1 MAKARPKPRILFV
14 CSQNSDGQIDP
25 GALEVLKQLV
35 QLLNP
40 LQEQGHLDLWV
51 EEPDSRIYLED
62 VLSQRPSRQF
72 LTILHVIGPLVEGQI
87 KVRARNGSGLV
98 SPHDEIWA
106 REEWPFLRSVIF
118 SGEENA
124 EWQSTLMERGI
135 PMVLN
140 TGVALE
146 SSIEIY
152 LHLMAG
158 NPILES
164 AMSFVDSENG
174 IFAYKGEGK
183 EGRWTTEEPSLQSRT
198 LAYLENKARALAWR
212 LRNPLLIPSSE
223 KQWLTQ
229 QIQQMHES
237 LLAAQSDTSDK
248 KRDTEKVDQGKSTNN
263 ESNTVVEDSGEKIE
277 VSGEE
282 EQDLQETN
290 SGEIEEA
297 HSEPDSILNETENNP
312 EEVVDTVIEESTSQE
327 VERETEKETASGQVV
342 AEESDHQSE
351 EQFSTE
357 EKGDLEEPESQAI
370 IEETSF
376 VESSGS
382 EIEVQ
387 ITTDDITRSVEEDA
401 TILVEAGKKEN
412 KEHGTEAEIVQ
423 ENEAA
428 EELVEEFKEE
438 ISRESDSLK
447 DTEKIE
453 PEISS
458 LHQLA
463 PLFPMESSPSVE
475 FQESETEKPTEE
487 PVTSQDKR
495 NKETGADISSASGET
510 SLTAKEELTV
520 SEKESE
526 LVTSEVA
533 EPKSPAKNVKKPKP
547 AKRPS
552 RKKPRKNSPKNG
564 EVNGEEIITKEKN
577 GSPEKLPRPAQREKT
592 VRKVQVSQEE
602 KPVKPKEPLP
612 KARKRSWM
620 IWGGITLISGLIA
633 ASFMFPGILSGLGF
647 GGIGQDNPCPFPTE
661 DENYH
666 VLILS
671 FIEEGECSPSDM
683 VHEEVLLK
691 QLKALRQE
699 GIHVDV
705 RVLNVDDC
713 ENRAGKAE
721 GIAQTCG
728 ADLIIWGKYNGQA
741 LPNSRGSLNYFV
753 ADQQYANI
761 LSSQQSYQEEVK
773 FQSDLIVGDLPTLY
787 ATNLLYWYEALY
799 QKEEGHANEVVR
811 YLEAM
816 EPLDGEREPV
826 RIQFLRNAYLTVGLF
841 GKAKRLYDNL
851 IAADPSKSS
860 YYLDRAE
867 ILNRMGLYESAIDDY
882 DKALELEPGDLESM
896 VGRGMIYIEKGDYGQ
911 AVQDFSQLIR
921 ENNDLA
927 LAYLHR
933 GEAYAADGNTW
944 RANQDYDKAL
954 DLNPEYAEAYLGR
967 AKLKLNMGQREAAFE
982 DIQEALRIN
991 PGMEE
996 AIIFE
1001 PEAQLASGEY
1011 DVALNRLNQL
1021 LESTP
1026 TARVWFT
1033 KGNLLEK
1040 VKELDRAE
1048 VAFSEAISLSPA
1060 YYEAIMN
1067 RGKIRFDLAK
1077 MKSAK
1082 TDFLKVISLRPTDTE
1097 AMAWLGRSLASTDQP
1112 DSAKIWFEKA
1122 LETDPLL
1129 AEPLI
1134 YLAEMKYREGQYEEA
1149 LTDVNQ
1155 LISRGTRST
1164 DVYLL
1169 RGKIHAERG
1178 AVFPAVNDFDRV
1190 IQLDK
1195 SISQAYVERAKL
1207 RLKLK
1212 NSRGATEDL
1221 NEAIRYKTIDATA
1234 YLMRAKQH
1242 ISENEYEPVPA
1253 LFAEA
1258 IRLDSTMTEVYETRG
1273 AYLQKLNRHDQAI
1286 SDFNLAIALNP
1297 TVSPQV
1303 YLMRGKSL
1311 AAKGLNNE
1319 AMLDYNNVLR
1329 TWPDSANV
1337 YCARG
1342 MLYQSMGQL
1351 NQAQEDFEQALEI
1364 DPNNALTFFSQGV
1377 LYLEMK
1383 NYERALELFDEAIA
1397 LDTKYAEAYNRR
1409 GEVFVEME
1417 SFDRALADFSTA
1429 LRLDPTL
1436 GRAYRNRGNLERKV
1450 SEYESAIR
1458 DYSQAVTYDP
1468 SDAESYYNRGFL
1480 YAIQER
1486 YEMAI
1491 PDIRK
1496 SLELDPDDGLR
1507 YGFLAK
1513 IYARQGKEELFYQ
1526 NIEIALSKNYPM
1538 IELDHDPAFKD
1549 YRNEDRFQNLLKRYQ
1564 R

>member
-14 CSQNSDGQIDP
+14 CSQNSDGHVDP
-25 GALEVLKQLV
+25 GAFDVLKQLV

-40 LQEQGHLDLWV
+40 LQEQGHLDIWV

-72 LTILHVIGPLVEGQI
+72 LTILHVIGPLVDGQI

-106 REEWPFLRSVIF
+106 REEWPFLRGVIF
-118 SGEENA
+118 SGEENI
-124 EWQSTLMERGI
+124 EWQSMLMEGGI

-140 TGVALE
+140 TGANLE

-164 AMSFVDSENG
+164 AMSFVDTETG

-183 EGRWTTEEPSLQSRT
+183 QGRWTTQEPSLQSRT

-229 QIQQMHES
+229 QIQQMHEL
-237 LLAAQSDTSDK
+237 LLAQQTGTS
-248 KRDTEKVDQGKSTNN
+248 TEKGDEARVDK
-263 ESNTVVEDSGEKIE
+263 EKATHKETIAVAQ
-277 VSGEE
+277 VSEEKTEATGGE
-282 EQDLQETN
+282 EQDLPEIN
-290 SGEIEEA
+290 SGEVEEVISSPDPALTETDIQTEEIVAPVIEERI
-297 HSEPDSILNETENNP
+297 SEEVEIEAEKEPATK
-312 EEVVDTVIEESTSQE
+312 EVVDEAPA
-327 VERETEKETASGQVV
+327 EKGEDQFP
-342 AEESDHQSE
+342 SE
-351 EQFSTE
+351 E
-357 EKGDLEEPESQAI
+357 KDDLVEPVSDPI
-370 IEETSF
+370 SEETSF
-376 VESSGS
+376 EESS
-382 EIEVQ
+382 EVIPEVQ
-387 ITTDDITRSVEEDA
+387 NTTDDTLESVEENA
-401 TILVEAGKKEN
+401 TIPVEEETKEN
-412 KEHGTEAEIVQ
+412 TEDGTEEEIVHD
-423 ENEAA
+423 NETV
-428 EELVEEFKEE
+428 EELVEETREE
-438 ISRESDSLK
+438 LSSESESL
-447 DTEKIE
+447 DETEEIE
-453 PEISS
+453 PELSS

-463 PLFPMESSPSVE
+463 PLFPVESNSTIAI
-475 FQESETEKPTEE
+475 QQSEEEKSKAEPT
-487 PVTSQDKR
+487 TSQHEVNGEPD
-495 NKETGADISSASGET
+495 NDISSVSENT
-510 SLTAKEELTV
+510 SSTPKEEIAV
-520 SEKESE
+520 KEKESE

-533 EPKSPAKNVKKPKP
+533 EPKSPAKNVKKPRP
-547 AKRPS
+547 AKRPNRKKS
-552 RKKPRKNSPKNG
+552 RKTPQKVQEK
-564 EVNGEEIITKEKN
+564 EVEKIITAEKN
-577 GSPEKLPRPAQREKT
+577 GSPEKLPKPAQREKT
-592 VRKVQVSQEE
+592 IRKVQVSQEE
-602 KPVKPKEPLP
+602 KPIKPKEPLP
-612 KARKRSWM
+612 KARKRSWA

-633 ASFMFPGILSGLGF
+633 ISFMFPGILSGI
-647 GGIGQDNPCPFPTE
+647 GGIGQENPCPFPTE

-683 VHEEVLLK
+683 IHEEVLLK

-705 RVLNVDDC
+705 RVLDVEDC
-713 ENRAGKAE
+713 ENRTGKAE

-741 LPNSRGSLNYFV
+741 VPNSRGSLQYFV
-753 ADQQYANI
+753 ADQQYASI
-761 LSSQQSYQEEVK
+761 LSSEQSYQEEVK
-773 FQSDLIVGDLPTLY
+773 FQSNLIVGDLPTLH

-799 QKEEGHANEVVR
+799 QKEEGHSMEVVR

-816 EPLDGEREPV
+816 EPLEGEREPV

-851 IAADPSKSS
+851 IAANPSVPS

-867 ILNRMGLYESAIDDY
+867 ILKRMGLYESAINDY
-882 DKALELEPGDLESM
+882 NKALELEPGDLESM
-896 VGRGMIYIEKGDYGQ
+896 IGRGIIYIEKGDYNL
-911 AVQDFSQLIR
+911 AVKDFSQLIR
-921 ENNDLA
+921 ENDKLA

-933 GEAYAADGNTW
+933 GDAYAEEGITW
-944 RANQDYDKAL
+944 RASQDYDKAL

-967 AKLKLNMGQREAAFE
+967 AKLKLTSGQREAALE
-982 DIQEALRIN
+982 DIEAALRIK
-991 PGMEE
+991 PGMQE
-996 AIIFE
+996 AILFE
-1001 PEAQLASGEY
+1001 PEIQIASGEY
-1011 DVALNRLNQL
+1011 DVALNKLNQL

-1026 TARVWFT
+1026 TAKTWFT
-1033 KGNLLEK
+1033 KGQLLEK
-1040 VKELDRAE
+1040 VKELGRAE
-1048 VAFSEAISLSPA
+1048 AAFTEAISLSPA
-1060 YYEAIMN
+1060 YHQAIMN
-1067 RGKIRFDLAK
+1067 RGKTRFNLMK
-1077 MKSAK
+1077 MSLAK
-1082 TDFLKVISLRPTDTE
+1082 TDFLKVVSLRPTDTE
-1097 AMAWLGRSLASTDQP
+1097 AMAWLGRSLASLDDP
-1112 DSAKIWFEKA
+1112 DSAKVWFEKA
-1122 LETDPLL
+1122 LETDPQL

-1134 YLAEMKYREGQYEEA
+1134 YLAEMKYGEGKYEEA
-1149 LTDVNQ
+1149 LKDVNQ
-1155 LISRGTRST
+1155 LIISGTRRT
-1164 DVYLL
+1164 DVFLL
-1169 RGKIHAERG
+1169 RGKVHAERG

-1195 SISQAYVERAKL
+1195 TISQAYVERAKL
-1207 RLKLK
+1207 RLRLK
-1212 NSRGATEDL
+1212 NTRGVIEDL
-1221 NEAIRYKTIDATA
+1221 DAAIRYKTNDATA
-1234 YLMRAKQH
+1234 YLMRAEQY
-1242 ISENEYEPVPA
+1242 ILENEYEAVPSM
-1253 LFAEA
+1253 FAEA
-1258 IRLDSTMTEVYETRG
+1258 LKLDSTMTQVYEARG

-1286 SDFNLAIALNP
+1286 TDFNQAISLNP
-1297 TVSPQV
+1297 AVSPQV

-1311 AAKGLNNE
+1311 AAKKLNNE

-1329 TWPDSANV
+1329 TWPDSASV

-1364 DPNNALTFFSQGV
+1364 DPNNALTFYSQGV

-1383 NYERALELFDEAIA
+1383 NFERALELFDEAIA
-1397 LDTKYAEAYNRR
+1397 LDAKYAGAYNRR

-1417 SFDRALADFSTA
+1417 SFDRALSDFSTA
-1429 LRLDPTL
+1429 LQLDPTL

-1450 SEYESAIR
+1450 SEYEAAIR

-1486 YEMAI
+1486 YDMAV

-1496 SLELDPDDGLR
+1496 SLELDPEDGLR

-1538 IELDHDPAFKD
+1538 IELDHDPAFKE
-1549 YRNEDRFQNLLKRYQ
+1549 YRKEDRFQNLLKRYQ